1 MIRKYGVFMS
11 CFPEKLLCV
20 YHIGVWVI
28 CRAVICF
35 DIKAIFGLVLIFYIF
50 DYALDRI
57 NVGFYVCLVGIC
69 DIVKT

>member
-11 CFPEKLLCV
+11 CLSEKLLCV

-28 CRAVICF
+28 RCAVICF
-35 DIKAIFGLVLIFYIF
+35 DIKAIFGLVLIFDIF
-50 DYALDRI
+50 DYTLYRI
-57 NVGFYVCLVGIC
+57 NVGFYTCLIGIC